1 MMKYILAA
9 GAVVIAILLI
19 YCNSLRTS
27 NHQLQE
33 TVNGLST
40 SVEELSTKL
49 EKTYEENAE
58 IRKQYQ
64 SLQEASQLDTVFNWT
79 VDISN
84 SPVVKQLH
92 TN

>member
-1 MMKYILAA
+1 MMKYILEA
-9 GAVVIAILLI
+9 GAVVFAITLI
-19 YCNSLRTS
+19 YLRTN

-33 TVNGLST
+33 KVNGLST

-49 EKTYEENAE
+49 EKTYEENTE

-64 SLQEASQLDTVFNWT
+64 SLQEASQLDTVFDWT